1 MASTTRVDKNHSLM
15 TKQKQ
20 RVGGKLQTRSPV
32 EVVDAS
38 QWLLF
43 SGVALVGL
51 FLLLWM
57 IDVGWA
63 PLLAQPALALAG
75 MWRGGLREAAQLEG
89 PLRWAPSLPSHVTVG
104 APPFALLTAFL
115 AAAYALH
122 LAYLAG
128 ALSLSR
134 RLARGIVR
142 LPGLVRR
149 APRLT
154 ARTARVAF
162 HVVGALALATTVSSL
177 VTGVHG
183 FEASPLAEN
192 LVATAARATPG
203 VYRTAMP
210 VIEAYCKVQLDVDY
224 MPHRFVPES
233 TVRELAKDMGAP
245 MALNVSA
252 ATAPRLNILDTGAY
266 LDVFCSEE
274 YLVEGTAV
282 KSDRPI
288 VGVGGAHR
296 ATAEATFRVP
306 VYLDD
311 GGVRY
316 VHRRGLLVPECPH
329 NLLSG
334 GSMAR
339 DGEIGICIGRG
350 GDESYITFADGGCTQ
365 RTSGAG
371 NPQFEMLWAFFLSC
385 KNLINSECIFQL
397 RTPS

>member
-1 MASTTRVDKNHSLM
+1 M
-15 TKQKQ
+15 
-20 RVGGKLQTRSPV
+20 
-32 EVVDAS
+32 
-38 QWLLF
+38 
-43 SGVALVGL
+43 
-51 FLLLWM
+51 
-57 IDVGWA
+57 
-63 PLLAQPALALAG
+63 
-75 MWRGGLREAAQLEG
+75 
-89 PLRWAPSLPSHVTVG
+89 RWAPSLPSHVTVG

-128 ALSLSR
+128 ALSLAR

-233 TVRELAKDMGAP
+233 TVRELAEDVGAP

-266 LDVFCSEE
+266 LD
-274 YLVEGTAV
+274 
-282 KSDRPI
+282 
-288 VGVGGAHR
+288 
-296 ATAEATFRVP
+296 
-306 VYLDD
+306 
-311 GGVRY
+311 
-316 VHRRGLLVPECPH
+316 
-329 NLLSG
+329 
-334 GSMAR
+334 
-339 DGEIGICIGRG
+339 
-350 GDESYITFADGGCTQ
+350 
-365 RTSGAG
+365 
-371 NPQFEMLWAFFLSC
+371 
-385 KNLINSECIFQL
+385 
-397 RTPS
+397 